1 MSNGLDESAKSGGMN
16 QQQIIQTIADK
27 IFAPAQAGVVYG
39 EPVTVGS
46 YTVITASEV
55 VSGGGGGGGRG
66 FGPAPQKPARAGTT
80 TESPQPE
87 TMAGGSGVGMG
98 GGASARPV
106 GVVIIG
112 PAGVEVKP
120 VVDATKIGI
129 AFATTL
135 GAMLLMLGRMRKAGR
150 R

>member
-1 MSNGLDESAKSGGMN
+1 MSNGLDETAKSGGAN
-16 QQQIIQTIADK
+16 QQQILQMIADK
-27 IFAPAQAGVVYG
+27 IFAPTHAGAVYG
-39 EPVTVGS
+39 EPVTSGN

-55 VSGGGGGGGRG
+55 VSGGGGGGGSG
-66 FGPAPQKPARAGTT
+66 FGPAQQKPSRAGPA

-106 GVVIIG
+106 AVVVIG
-112 PAGVEVKP
+112 PDGVEVKP
-120 VVDATKIGI
+120 VFDATKIGI
-129 AFATTL
+129 AIATTL

>member
-1 MSNGLDESAKSGGMN
+1 MSNGLDESATSGSTN
-16 QQQIIQTIADK
+16 QQQILQTIADK
-27 IFAPAQAGVVYG
+27 IFAPTHAGAVYG
-39 EPVTVGS
+39 EPVTAGN

-55 VSGGGGGGGRG
+55 VSGGGGGGGSG
-66 FGPAPQKPARAGTT
+66 FGPAQQKPSPAGPA

-106 GVVIIG
+106 AVVVIG
-112 PAGVEVKP
+112 PAGVKVKP
-120 VVDATKIGI
+120 VVDVTKIGI